1 MHYYFYVEPVETLY
15 ECFFI
20 RAFQLIKIQ
29 RCTFASW
36 SKKMSIIPRC
46 FINLD
51 MAQASTAATAI
62 LRAWRDDRK
71 ILLWRDRLSQIR
83 ETRHHF
89 QILSQPHASP
99 SSANYPLETA
109 LEGWTWERNSSN
121 KKRGQQSLAGGSL
134 INESQKSAS
143 IIWEINEIQAKRKK
157 KIKAARNVYLF

>member
-1 MHYYFYVEPVETLY
+1 
-15 ECFFI
+15 
-20 RAFQLIKIQ
+20 
-29 RCTFASW
+29 
-36 SKKMSIIPRC
+36 MSIIPRC

-62 LRAWRDDRK
+62 LRARRDDRK

-109 LEGWTWERNSSN
+109 LEG
-121 KKRGQQSLAGGSL
+121 
-134 INESQKSAS
+134 
-143 IIWEINEIQAKRKK
+143 
-157 KIKAARNVYLF
+157 